1 MVQDTFNQKKILVVG
16 DIMLDIYCH
25 GSVTRISPEA
35 PVPVFNKKSERY
47 VLGGAANVAANLSAA
62 GCEVSLFSACGD
74 DDNGKKIIQ
83 LLQDNGIDTGFVV
96 QGKKPTITK
105 TRFMA
110 TGHQQ
115 LMRLDVEDIS
125 DIAKEEYEPVLNML
139 KSCIGEFDLVL
150 MSDYLKGMLSSK
162 FTQEIIQLAEDNHIK
177 VLIDVKDKNT
187 DKYKGAYLLK
197 PNKKELME
205 LTGMNVVSIED
216 VIDASRVLMEKCH
229 TEYVLTT
236 CGEKGMVLV
245 GNNDE
250 FKISSEA
257 KEVFDVTGAGDTT
270 IAYLAVG
277 LINGLDIKDAV
288 VLANRAAGIQVGKL
302 GTSIVT
308 MEELQGD
315 MPAKRNLLTDKIV
328 NLSGIVKLR
337 EKLHNKKIVFTNG
350 CFDILHIGHITY
362 LQQAA
367 KLGDVLVIGVNS
379 DASVKRLKG
388 NDRPVNAQND
398 RVKMLCA
405 LECVDYVVVFD
416 EDTPYDLISMVQPD
430 ILVKGGDYKA
440 EDVVG
445 KDIVEGRGGCVEII
459 PLVEGIST
467 TSIIQR
473 IKE

>member
-1 MVQDTFNQKKILVVG
+1 MIENEVKQNKILVVG

-35 PVPVFNKKSERY
+35 PVPVFNKMSERY
-47 VLGGAANVAANLSAA
+47 VLGGAANVAANLSVA
-62 GCEVSLFSACGD
+62 GCDVSLLSACGT
-74 DDNGKKIIQ
+74 DDNGLRIIQ
-83 LLQDNGIDTGFVV
+83 LLQDNGIDTGLVI
-96 QGKKPTITK
+96 QGKKPTVTK
-105 TRFMA
+105 TRFIA

-115 LMRLDVEDIS
+115 LMRLDVEDTS

-139 KSCIGEFDLVL
+139 KSCISEFDLVL
-150 MSDYLKGMLSSK
+150 MSDYLKGMLSSE
-162 FTQEIIQLAEDNHIK
+162 FTQSVIRLADDNHIK

-187 DKYKGAYLLK
+187 AKYQGAYLLK

-205 LTGMNVVSIED
+205 LTGMKVDSKED
-216 VIDASRVLMEKCH
+216 VVYASRVLMEKCNS
-229 TEYVLTT
+229 EYVLTT

-245 GNNDE
+245 GYNEE
-250 FKISSEA
+250 FTISSEA

-277 LINGLDIKDAV
+277 LMRGLDMKDAV
-288 VLANRAAGIQVGKL
+288 ILANRAAGVQVGKL

-308 MEELQGD
+308 MEEIQDGLSS
-315 MPAKRNLLTDKIV
+315 KRNLLTDKIV
-328 NLSGIVKLR
+328 NHGDVVKIR
-337 EKLHNKKIVFTNG
+337 EKLQDKKLVFTNG

-362 LQQAA
+362 LQKAA
-367 KLGDVLVIGVNS
+367 KLGDALIIGVNS

-388 NDRPVNAQND
+388 DDRPVNTQMD

-416 EDTPYDLISMVQPD
+416 EDTPYELISEVQPD
-430 ILVKGGDYKA
+430 VLVKGGDYKA

>member
-1 MVQDTFNQKKILVVG
+1 MRADVNGQKKILVVG

-62 GCEVSLFSACGD
+62 GCVVSLLSACGD
-74 DDNGKKIIQ
+74 DDNGKRIIQ
-83 LLQDNGIDTGFVV
+83 LLQDNGIDTGFVI

-115 LMRLDVEDIS
+115 LMRLDVEDVS
-125 DIAKEEYEPVLNML
+125 DITKEAYEPMMAKF

-150 MSDYLKGMLSSK
+150 MSDYLKGMLSGEL
-162 FTQEIIQLAEDNHIK
+162 TQEIIQLADANNIK

-187 DKYKGAYLLK
+187 DKYNGAYLLK

-205 LTGMNVVSIED
+205 LTGMKIDSIED
-216 VIDASRVLMEKCH
+216 VVYASRVLMEKCH

-245 GNNDE
+245 GNNEE
-250 FKISSEA
+250 FIISSEA

-277 LINGLDIKDAV
+277 LMSGLDIKDAV
-288 VLANRAAGIQVGKL
+288 ILSNRAAGVQVGKL

-308 MEELQGD
+308 MEEVQGD
-315 MPAKRNLLTDKIV
+315 LSSKRNLLTDKIV
-328 NLSGIVKLR
+328 NSGDVAKIR
-337 EKLHNKKIVFTNG
+337 EKLHDKKLVFTNG

-367 KLGDVLVIGVNS
+367 KLGDALIIGVNS

-388 NDRPVNAQND
+388 DDRPVNTQMD

-416 EDTPYDLISMVQPD
+416 EDTPYELISKVQPD

-445 KDIVEGRGGCVEII
+445 KDIVESRGGRVEII
-459 PLVEGIST
+459 PLVEGVST